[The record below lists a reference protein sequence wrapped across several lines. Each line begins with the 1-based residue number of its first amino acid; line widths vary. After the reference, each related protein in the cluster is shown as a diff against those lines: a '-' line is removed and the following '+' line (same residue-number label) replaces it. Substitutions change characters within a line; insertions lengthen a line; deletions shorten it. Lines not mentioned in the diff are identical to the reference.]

1 MFRFLVGIIILLFL
15 VGIIYVIIRTHKI
28 SFIQRLS
35 AKHKILSWII
45 SLIPLCAVA
54 CFSIINVFATIIVFF
69 HLVVIWIL
77 CDIIG
82 LILKKI
88 LRFKPKRYYA
98 GLTAI
103 VLTTIY
109 LSYGWIS
116 AHHVFQTDYNLST
129 SKNLG
134 QQNLRIVTIADSHI
148 GITLDS
154 EKFANEMER
163 VSNTNPDVV
172 IIAGDYV
179 DDDTLKVDMEKCCE
193 ALGNI
198 KSKYGVYFAFGNHD
212 KGYFQY
218 RDFTSDDL
226 RQELLKNNV
235 NILEDEAKLIDNQF
249 YIIGRQDKQIQNR
262 ADINTLTKD
271 LDKDKYK
278 ILIDH
283 EPNDYDNEAGYVD
296 LVLSGHTHGGHIFP
310 AGYIGLAIKANDRV
324 YGHENR
330 NGTDFIVT
338 SGISGWAIPFKTGT
352 ISEFI
357 VTDIS
362 TANN

>member
-1 MFRFLVGIIILLFL
+1 MFKFLVGFFIILFL
-15 VGIIYVIIRTHKI
+15 LSIIYIIIRTHKI
-28 SFIQRLS
+28 SFVQQL
-35 AKHKILSWII
+35 ATKHKILSWII
-45 SLIPLCAVA
+45 SLIPLCVVA
-54 CFSIINVFATIIVFF
+54 CFSIINVFASIVVFF
-69 HLVVIWIL
+69 HLVVIWFL
-77 CDIIG
+77 CDLIG
-82 LILKKI
+82 LAFKKL

-116 AHHVFQTDYNLST
+116 AHYVFQTDYNLST

-154 EKFANEMER
+154 EKFTKEMEK
-163 VSNTNPDVV
+163 VSETNPDVV

-179 DDDTLKVDMEKCCE
+179 DDDTLKTDMVKCCE

-226 RQELLKNNV
+226 HQELLKNNV
-235 NILEDEAKLIDNQF
+235 NILEDEAKLIDNKF
-249 YIIGRQDKQIQNR
+249 YIIGRQDKQVQNR
-262 ADINTLTKD
+262 ADMNTLTKN
-271 LDKDKYK
+271 LDKDNYK

-283 EPNDYDNEAGYVD
+283 EPNDYDNEAGCVD

-338 SGISGWAIPFKTGT
+338 SGISGWAIPFKTGA

-362 TANN
+362 SANN